1 MSGTFEDI
9 SVPPTLISIAVNVLD
24 ARTVISDEFKGAGH
38 KLYVLL
44 APRDK
49 YMVPRWNKLLE
60 MYDGLHRLALDGK
73 ILSAHTVGQGGIAAA
88 VSLMAFGNRLG
99 VDINPNWE
107 IYPLFLPEYGS
118 IVIEVEDD
126 FDENELPVGAHLLGR
141 TTDGNC
147 INACGESI
155 LLEDAIAAWQAPLAD
170 VFPVNDGRAPLKT
183 GFKPYTERSTHRSAV
198 KIAKPRVLIPVFP
211 GTNCEYDTQRAFE
224 RAGAKV
230 DVALIRNLSQADV
243 ETSVSELVKL
253 INTAN
258 IIALP
263 GGFSGGDEPDG
274 SAKFIAATLRNPAIA
289 EAIMELLN
297 KRDGLMLGICNGF
310 QALIKLGLVPYG
322 EIRPELAPDDATLTF
337 NTLGRHAS
345 AIINTVVTSVKSP
358 WLRYVNTG
366 DVHTIAIS
374 HGEGRFVARPEMVDE
389 LLRNG
394 QVATQYCS
402 PDGVP
407 AATTPENPNGSVWAI
422 EGITSPDGR
431 ILGKMGHSERTIDD
445 QVLKNVPGVK
455 DQQIFRAGVDYF
467 A

>member
-1 MSGTFEDI
+1 MRSSRRAI
-9 SVPPTLISIAVNVLD
+9 SS
-24 ARTVISDEFKGAGH
+24 
-38 KLYVLL
+38 
-44 APRDK
+44 
-49 YMVPRWNKLLE
+49 MMPRWDELLD

-99 VDINPNWE
+99 VKLNPDWE
-107 IYPLFLPEYGS
+107 TYPLFLPEYGS
-118 IVIEVEDD
+118 IIIEVDD
-126 FDENELPVGAHLLGR
+126 TFNADELPACAHPLGV
-141 TTDGNC
+141 TTKDNF
-147 INACGESI
+147 IEACGERVM
-155 LLEDAIAAWQAPLAD
+155 LDDAIAAWQAPLSD
-170 VFPVNDGRAPLKT
+170 VFPEKDGRAPVKV
-183 GFKPYTERSTHRSAV
+183 GYEKYTKRSAHRPAV
-198 KIAKPRVLIPVFP
+198 KIAKPRVLVPVFP

-230 DVALIRNLSQADV
+230 DVALIRNLSQSDV
-243 ETSVSELVKL
+243 EQSVEELVKL
-253 INTAN
+253 INSAN

-289 EAIMELLN
+289 DTIMEMLN

-322 EIRPELAPDDATLTF
+322 EIRPELKEDDATLTF

-345 AIINTVVTSVKSP
+345 AIVNTVVTSVKSP
-358 WLRYVNTG
+358 WFSYVNAG
-366 DVHTIAIS
+366 NVHSIAIS
-374 HGEGRFVARPEMVDE
+374 HGEGRFVASDDMVRR
-389 LLRNG
+389 LLANG
-394 QVATQYCS
+394 QVATQYCT

-407 AATTPENPNGSVWAI
+407 ASSTPENPNGSVWAI

-467 A
+467 G